1 MTVNIV
7 SVLVRECL
15 AKQTVT
21 LQFFP
26 VGGDCIALGRSPPSY
41 IGELV
46 DEVLEDGQAPE
57 FHQLVDLG
65 DLETMLQIPLEGWC
79 AGTLMSTSAN
89 PKKLPSSIHWSSSN
103 SLTGCSS
110 PSFQLSLQG
119 EPTFLLLYLTCQT
132 ARHRSSIL

>member
-41 IGELV
+41 IVELV

-79 AGTLMSTSAN
+79 PQQHVFPFETAEVCWYPNVHFGKPEEAPILYTLEQ
-89 PKKLPSSIHWSSSN
+89 L
-103 SLTGCSS
+103 
-110 PSFQLSLQG
+110 QLSYG
-119 EPTFLLLYLTCQT
+119 M
-132 ARHRSSIL
+132 